1 MASVIVR
8 PDSIGEYSENGGTED
23 QNTNRS
29 GSPCTASSP
38 ATLRKSQSSCQDW
51 NDRVWFVV
59 VRAKVPFE
67 EATLLLEAEGG
78 HVWHAIDRCT
88 EEPEQ
93 VKSQLISELI
103 DVELRTAISR
113 IRSQGGCSQEQAKR
127 ALISCHGDRGQ
138 ASAGRDSARDSRSSQ
153 ARMSWGLVRLAMT
166 HTRYR

>member
-23 QNTNRS
+23 QNTYSS

-88 EEPEQ
+88 EESEQ
-93 VKSQLISELI
+93 MKSQLKYQVDDES
-103 DVELRTAISR
+103 RTAILH
-113 IRSQGGCSQEQAKR
+113 IQSQGGCSQEQAKR